1 MRLVVTLLVRDEV
14 DVVAAMIEHH
24 LAAGADFVVATDNG
38 STDGTVE
45 ILEAY
50 RDARVLELLHEPEQT
65 YEQGRWVTR
74 MARRAAE
81 VHGAD
86 WVINA
91 DADEFWWPR
100 DGDSLATALAI
111 IPNRY
116 GTVFTARENLVA
128 DPARDGAWP
137 DRLVLRDLLSLS
149 QRGTRIGGK
158 VCHRGRPDVVVVQ
171 GNHKVEAPGIGARW
185 PAFPLTVLHA
195 LDRSYAQFQHKIEI
209 GGRSLAANADL
220 DPEFGWHWRADY
232 ERLLDGTLRGAWQAR
247 QLDAGQ
253 VADGLATGRLVR
265 DERLVRRLRDLAE
278 RAVVPDALRAV
289 LAGARR

>member
-24 LAAGADFVVATDNG
+24 LAAGADLIIATDNG
-38 STDGTVE
+38 STDGTIE

-50 RDARVLELLHEPEQT
+50 RDAGVLELLHEPEQT
-65 YEQGRWVTR
+65 YEQARWVTR

-81 VHGAD
+81 THGAD

-100 DGDSLATALAI
+100 DSDSLAQTLAV
-111 IPNRY
+111 IPERY
-116 GTVFTARENLVA
+116 GSVFAARENLVA
-128 DPARDGAWP
+128 DPQRTGSWP

-149 QRGTRIGGK
+149 QRGARISGK
-158 VCHRGRPDVVVVQ
+158 VCHRGHPEVVVAQ
-171 GNHKVEAPGIGARW
+171 GNHKIEAPGIGARW
-185 PAFPLTVLHA
+185 PASPLTVLHA

-209 GGRSLAANADL
+209 GGRSLASNPEL
-220 DPEFGWHWRADY
+220 DPELGWHWRADY
-232 ERLLDGTLRGAWQAR
+232 ARLLDGTLRDTWQAR
-247 QLDAGQ
+247 QLDAEQ